1 MNTLNNAELEHINT
15 IFSNNGWIN
24 KKYIN
29 NEYIYI
35 KNNEYD
41 EFRINFEDN
50 LINIISPMPNSSF
63 LYKKTFNNS
72 INICNYLDQHI
83 RNYNEKIKNHIN
95 NL

>member
-50 LINIISPMPNSSF
+50 LINIM
-63 LYKKTFNNS
+63 
-72 INICNYLDQHI
+72 
-83 RNYNEKIKNHIN
+83 
-95 NL
+95 